1 MMKTVTVSL
10 EEIVTAFSASMTD
23 FLLNIEDAT
32 ELNDATES
40 FLRDLRNLMIVKRN
54 QCPTTLR
61 RLAGEGFTM
70 MLLPFKEFEQL
81 EIAHAEG
88 RDFCLAVS
96 HQGSTLCILCKAEMM
111 W

>member
-23 FLLNIEDAT
+23 FLLNIEDLT
-32 ELNDATES
+32 ELEDSTEA

-61 RLAGEGFTM
+61 RLMSGGYTM
-70 MLLPFKEFEQL
+70 MMLPFKAFEEL

-96 HQGSTLCILCKAEMM
+96 HEGSTLCILCKAEMM